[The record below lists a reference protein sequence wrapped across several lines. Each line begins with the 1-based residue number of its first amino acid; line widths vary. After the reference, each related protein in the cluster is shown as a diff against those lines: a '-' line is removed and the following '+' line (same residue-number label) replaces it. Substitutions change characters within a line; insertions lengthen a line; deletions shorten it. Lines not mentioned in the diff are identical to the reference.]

1 MSKSGWTMSLNLNM
15 LDTDN
20 GQQKNKNE
28 NEFKETLK
36 RWLQWVYVEVGIHA
50 NFNLSLASWLALC

>member
-20 GQQKNKNE
+20 GQQKTQRD
-28 NEFKETLK
+28 FKAMATVSLRRGRHSLK
-36 RWLQWVYVEVGIHA
+36 L
-50 NFNLSLASWLALC
+50 

>member
-20 GQQKNKNE
+20 GQQKTKM
-28 NEFKETLK
+28 KTSSK
-36 RWLQWVYVEVGIHA
+36 RL
-50 NFNLSLASWLALC
+50 